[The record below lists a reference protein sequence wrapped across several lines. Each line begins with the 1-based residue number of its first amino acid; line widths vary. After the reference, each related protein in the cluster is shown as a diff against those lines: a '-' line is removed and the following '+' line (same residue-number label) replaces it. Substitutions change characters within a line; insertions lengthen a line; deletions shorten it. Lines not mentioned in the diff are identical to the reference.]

1 MAGIGV
7 GTLFG
12 TPDGRKKR
20 ERSAETA
27 YGPGTQ
33 RTGSPAVEPTSF
45 FVALVFMLAGTV
57 KGAVGLGLP
66 PIAMGL
72 LVIVMPPVEAAA
84 LLVVPSVVTNAWQM
98 LAGPYFMSLVRRI
111 WPLLLCAVAGT
122 LVGTGWLA
130 AETARI
136 GTAILGAVLVV
147 YAVGSLV
154 SMRAVPLGPAAQRW
168 AGPLAGGSTG
178 LITAATGV
186 SAIPAVPYLHAIGL
200 EKDELVQAMGLSFTV
215 STVALAANLASVGAL
230 SWSLGPAAAGALA
243 AVLVGIG
250 LGQAIRRRLDAATF
264 RVWFLWGLLLL
275 GLYLAARSMI

>member
-1 MAGIGV
+1 M
-7 GTLFG
+7 
-12 TPDGRKKR
+12 D
-20 ERSAETA
+20 
-27 YGPGTQ
+27 
-33 RTGSPAVEPTSF
+33 PTVF
-45 FVALVFMLAGTV
+45 FVAAVFVLAGIV

-66 PIAMGL
+66 PVAMGL
-72 LVIVMPPVEAAA
+72 LVVVMPPVEAAA

-98 LAGPYFMSLVRRI
+98 QAGPYLKSLVRRI
-111 WPLLLCAVAGT
+111 WPLLLCAAAGT

-147 YAVGSLV
+147 YAAGSLV
-154 SMRAVPLGPAAQRW
+154 SMRTEPLGPAAQRW

-230 SWSLGPAAAGALA
+230 SRSLGPAAVGALA
-243 AVLVGIG
+243 AVLVGIW
-250 LGQAIRRRLDAATF
+250 LGQGVRKRLDAATF
-264 RVWFLWGLLLL
+264 RTWFLYGLLLL
-275 GLYLAARSMI
+275 GLYLAARSIV